1 LAECVSMRRYFV
13 SADELVCKKRHVTHT
28 AAAIEENAP
37 AAAAARHV
45 YATHQ
50 PSRRAD
56 SRLCLQVTLNIM
68 LAGVARR
75 ISLPAVGH
83 LTDSRAAAKQQACFV
98 CSDNKRRRR
107 RLLLLLL
114 LRRGEDV
121 LRLRC
126 RGVFIRERYVPV

>member
-1 LAECVSMRRYFV
+1 MRRYFV
-13 SADELVCKKRHVTHT
+13 SADEVVCKKRHVTHT
-28 AAAIEENAP
+28 AAIEENAP
-37 AAAAARHV
+37 AAAAARHD
-45 YATHQ
+45 ATHQ

-98 CSDNKRRRR
+98 CSDNKRRR
-107 RLLLLLL
+107 LLLL
-114 LRRGEDV
+114 LRRGEDA
-121 LRLRC
+121 LSLRC